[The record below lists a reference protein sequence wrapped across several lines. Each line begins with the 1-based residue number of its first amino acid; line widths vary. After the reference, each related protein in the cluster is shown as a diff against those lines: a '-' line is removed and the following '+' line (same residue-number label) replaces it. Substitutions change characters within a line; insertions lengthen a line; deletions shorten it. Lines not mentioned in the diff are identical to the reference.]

1 MAPLGTIGNFRLMS
15 CIGRGGMGEV
25 YRAVHTDIQ
34 TEVAV
39 KLLHPEISREVEHVQ
54 RFFNEARAVGRVK
67 HAGIVKIFDVG
78 FHDDR
83 AYLIMELLE
92 GESLAQ
98 RLARGRMSA
107 TQIAEVGRQIAS
119 VLDSTHRAGV
129 THRDLKPDNIF
140 LVTDDDLGGR
150 ERVKVLDFG
159 IAKLSGPM
167 ATGSVPRTV
176 GAIGT
181 PAYMAP
187 EQWADSSKVTAAADT
202 YSLGCVLFE
211 MGCGRPPFR
220 AATMAEA
227 CASHLHAAPP
237 AMRSLYPDTPPALD
251 ALVGRLLAKEPLER
265 PVMSEIAAELRAFGS
280 DVLPL
285 APTIG
290 AWSPTPPRVTAPTT
304 IELGTGEVHKTKPVH
319 RAIVGS
325 LVVGVLVG
333 GLAIL
338 TTLLR
343 GSGEPVLVDAPPAAV
358 SHAPTATPIVE
369 VVPRVVTPASRAT
382 TEHSRA
388 LELAKTQAAG
398 SGSSA
403 PDVAS
408 SSRMPVSD
416 SRVPARVGRDRAGS
430 PNRTAPNRTPPR
442 AAPASPAAITP
453 AAPPSTSPTRSP
465 PSTSARSKFDGV
477 DLGSDGIPTK
487 R

>member
-1 MAPLGTIGNFRLMS
+1 MCPPVVSPLGTIGNFRLMS

-54 RFFNEARAVGRVK
+54 RFFNEARAVGRIK

-98 RLARGRMSA
+98 RLERGRMSA

-167 ATGSVPRTV
+167 APGSVPRTV

-187 EQWADSSKVTAAADT
+187 EQWADSSGVTAAADT

-227 CASHLHAAPP
+227 CTNHLHTTPP
-237 AMRSLYPDTPPALD
+237 SMRSLYPDTPPALD
-251 ALVGRLLAKEPLER
+251 ALVQRLLAKEPLER
-265 PVMSEIAAELRAFGS
+265 PTMSEITAELRTFGS

-290 AWSPTPPRVTAPTT
+290 SWSQPPARDAAPTT
-304 IELGTGEVHKTKPVH
+304 IDLGTGEMHKRKPVQ

-325 LVVGVLVG
+325 LVAGVLVG

-338 TTLLR
+338 TSLR
-343 GSGEPVLVDAPPAAV
+343 GGGEPAPIDAPPATARAPIPRPAPPEARSPTV
-358 SHAPTATPIVE
+358 SREPE
-369 VVPRVVTPASRAT
+369 VVRTIERAPKPEPRATETTPSVSRRPTSVSRAPDRKSAPIRAPQRPVTPPT
-382 TEHSRA
+382 TE
-388 LELAKTQAAG
+388 
-398 SGSSA
+398 
-403 PDVAS
+403 P
-408 SSRMPVSD
+408 
-416 SRVPARVGRDRAGS
+416 
-430 PNRTAPNRTPPR
+430 TPP
-442 AAPASPAAITP
+442 P
-453 AAPPSTSPTRSP
+453 
-465 PSTSARSKFDGV
+465 RSKFDGV
-477 DLGSDGIPTK
+477 DLGSDGIPT
-487 R
+487 RR